1 MKTHEIIEMF
11 DSNPNITLK
20 ELSRRSGWKVQH
32 LKELLMSEPSDDT
45 DAVNAYVAEG
55 LGEW

>member
-11 DSNPNITLK
+11 DNNPNMTLK
-20 ELSRRSGWKVQH
+20 ELSRRSGWRVQH
-32 LKELLMSEPSDDT
+32 LKELLMSEPSDT
-45 DAVNAYVAEG
+45 DAVAAYVAEG

>member
-11 DSNPNITLK
+11 DSNPNMTLK
-20 ELSRRSGWKVQH
+20 ELSRRSGWRVQH
-32 LKELLMSEPSDDT
+32 LKELLMSEPSDT
-45 DAVNAYVAEG
+45 DAVAAYVAEG